1 MAANA
6 ASDCAWQEPEPPKKK
21 GKKGKGKGKKGK
33 KGKKGVPEEPVQK
46 FRYVHAGGVEFT
58 DLTESLDVRALPSLA
73 TSGAYIYGFPAGWLG
88 VAGSAFAHSAGRGAP
103 SFFLSKP
110 PQPSVCPVCPVC
122 VSVCVSVCALQVR
135 VNRLRIAQADC
146 PKPLMIGVNRD
157 LVIKADDML
166 QQWETELTER
176 CARADPPASFL
187 LSLCARVLPC
197 VATIFLCACVRACV
211 PDRRFWTGCLLRCCM
226 ADTYR
231 HTSHP
236 DQD

>member
-88 VAGSAFAHSAGRGAP
+88 VAGSAFAHSARRGAP

-122 VSVCVSVCALQVR
+122 VCVCLHAAGACEPAAYCASGLPE
-135 VNRLRIAQADC
+135 A
-146 PKPLMIGVNRD
+146 
-157 LVIKADDML
+157 ADDRG
-166 QQWETELTER
+166 QSR
-176 CARADPPASFL
+176 PR
-187 LSLCARVLPC
+187 
-197 VATIFLCACVRACV
+197 
-211 PDRRFWTGCLLRCCM
+211 
-226 ADTYR
+226 
-231 HTSHP
+231 
-236 DQD
+236 DQGGRYAAAVGDGAY